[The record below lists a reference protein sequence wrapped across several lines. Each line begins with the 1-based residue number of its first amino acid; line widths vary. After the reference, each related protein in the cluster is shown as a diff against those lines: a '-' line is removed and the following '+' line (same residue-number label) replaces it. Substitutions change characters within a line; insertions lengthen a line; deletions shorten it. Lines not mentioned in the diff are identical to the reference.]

1 MKTFEEFIKES
12 RQVLQYSGFNI
23 PRASMPQIKNTDKFC
38 RYLRKRN
45 QSFIISD
52 IRVSDIKPTQME
64 YDTEKVDKIKSKGP
78 VIRPVVLSGDN
89 HVIDGHHRYF
99 AATHTGQETIP
110 ALVLQDTTAAEAL
123 SVALEYSSE

>member
-1 MKTFEEFIKES
+1 MKTFEDFIKES

-23 PRASMPQIKNTDKFC
+23 SRANMPQIKNTDKFC

-52 IRVSDIKPTQME
+52 IRVADIKPTQME
-64 YDTEKVDKIKSKGP
+64 YDTEKVNKIKSKGP
-78 VIRPVVLSGDN
+78 VTKPVVLSSDN

-99 AATHTGQETIP
+99 AADQSGQKTIP
-110 ALVLQDTTAAEAL
+110 ALVLQDTSATEAL
-123 SVALEYSSE
+123 TVALEYSSE